1 MNYDNRNPTISFR
14 IDHNRKTKLDKLALM
29 KKLSSANEL
38 SKEIVEMYLKNK
50 LVEKTEDLQTEKI
63 KLQIEKLKQE
73 IEYMKIKNAF
83 ATNFNQ
89 PLSRSATVHIKPEII
104 VETPNSVEP
113 IRSPYDASNKRL
125 QCMECSAL
133 ICWKNKD
140 EYVESIGKLETHLML
155 NHNRRFNVMEKEVID
170 NLQYEGDST

>member
-1 MNYDNRNPTISFR
+1 MNYNNKFPTFSFR
-14 IDHNRKTKLDKLALM
+14 IEKYYDQKLTKLASQDKKSRTEFA
-29 KKLSSANEL
+29 KTI
-38 SKEIVEMYLKNK
+38 IVKYLKGE
-50 LVEKTEDLQTEKI
+50 LIEKTLDLQTELT
-63 KLQIEKLKQE
+63 KLKIEKIKQE
-73 IEYMKIKNAF
+73 IKYMEIKNNF

-89 PLSRSATVHIKPEII
+89 PLSRSATIHIKPEII
-104 VETPNSVEP
+104 VETPNSSEP

-125 QCMECSAL
+125 QCQECNAL

-170 NLQYEGDST
+170 NLQYEGNST

>member
-38 SKEIVEMYLKNK
+38 AKEIVEMYLKNK
-50 LVEKTEDLQTEKI
+50 LVEKTEDLPTEKI

>member
-1 MNYDNRNPTISFR
+1 MSYRHKHPTFSFR
-14 IDHNRKTKLDKLALM
+14 IEFKEKIKLDKLA
-29 KKLSSANEL
+29 KIDKISTNEL
-38 SKEIVEMYLKNK
+38 ARKIITKFLNNELIQ
-50 LVEKTEDLQTEKI
+50 KTEDLQTEKI

-73 IEYMKIKNAF
+73 VAYMKIKNAF

-89 PLSRSATVHIKPEII
+89 PLSRSATVHIKPEIV

-133 ICWKNKD
+133 ICWKNQD
-140 EYVESIGKLETHLML
+140 EYIESIGKLETHLML
-155 NHNRRFNVMEKEVID
+155 NHNRRFNVLEKEVID
-170 NLQYEGDST
+170 NLRYEGDSR

>member
-73 IEYMKIKNAF
+73 VAYMKIKNDF
-83 ATNFNQ
+83 AQNFHS

-104 VETPNSVEP
+104 VETPNSVET

-125 QCMECSAL
+125 QCVECGCL
-133 ICWKNKD
+133 FGWKNQD
-140 EYVESIGKLETHLML
+140 EYFEKAGELNQHLML
-155 NHNRRFNVMEKEVID
+155 KHDRQFNALEREVID
-170 NLQYEGDST
+170 NLTYEGVST

>member
-1 MNYDNRNPTISFR
+1 MNYNNKFPTFSFR
-14 IDHNRKTKLDKLALM
+14 IEKYYDQKLTKLASQDKKSRTEFA
-29 KKLSSANEL
+29 KTI
-38 SKEIVEMYLKNK
+38 IVKYLKGE
-50 LVEKTEDLQTEKI
+50 LIEKTLDLQTELT
-63 KLQIEKLKQE
+63 KLKIEKIKQE
-73 IEYMKIKNAF
+73 IKYMEIKNNF

-89 PLSRSATVHIKPEII
+89 PLSRSATIHIKPEII
-104 VETPNSVEP
+104 VETPNSSEP

-170 NLQYEGDST
+170 NLQYEGNST